1 MPAKAWNTGAAQA
14 AWRLEEATWR
24 SVQKVQQS
32 KEDLTLG
39 RLRLSRE
46 KKCQKRKL
54 DQFGETPITRRLG
67 FEDGEWPAAKR
78 ILTLTWKR
86 IVGNVLE

>member
-1 MPAKAWNTGAAQA
+1 MSLGRSGDANVPAKAWNTGAAQA

-54 DQFGETPITRRLG
+54 DQFGETPITRRL
-67 FEDGEWPAAKR
+67 
-78 ILTLTWKR
+78 
-86 IVGNVLE
+86 VLKTGSGLQRSAY